1 MSKELGIRVE
11 GKMIVFSYRDSKS
24 PRNKLVCGPDMYYLF
39 DDGGIWY
46 EIAKKYVDHLF
57 FLVTDKFLKLKDKEK
72 M

>member
-1 MSKELGIRVE
+1 MTKELGIRLE

-39 DDGGIWY
+39 DTGNVMY
-46 EIAKKYVDHLF
+46 EIAKKHVDILF
-57 FLVTDKFLKLKDKEK
+57 YLVTEKLLKLKDKEK